1 MSDHLHTKHNCTKTL
16 VQRTKK
22 IRMQDILNLL
32 HRKTTKVV
40 IQKIILHKKNY
51 IKNKIIKMNKME
63 RVDGPLALHEIPSKK
78 YSYILNRYILLNFIY
93 IF

>member
-1 MSDHLHTKHNCTKTL
+1 MKTDVGPFAHQHNCTKTL

-40 IQKIILHKKNY
+40 IQKIILHKK
-51 IKNKIIKMNKME
+51 
-63 RVDGPLALHEIPSKK
+63 LHQ
-78 YSYILNRYILLNFIY
+78 N
-93 IF
+93 